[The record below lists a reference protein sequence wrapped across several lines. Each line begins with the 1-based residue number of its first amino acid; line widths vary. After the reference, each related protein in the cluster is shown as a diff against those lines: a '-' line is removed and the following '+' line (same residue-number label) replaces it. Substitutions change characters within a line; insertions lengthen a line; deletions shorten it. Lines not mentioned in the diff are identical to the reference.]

1 MEMADFV
8 LVRRE
13 IADDVTFRNLLMID
27 VEEELHV
34 RAVDGFHQIGA
45 LLGSHQSITSMVNF
59 DVQRFINQRDTSI
72 FQQRRH
78 AAARD
83 GHVFKLLFLRHVI
96 TQSADR
102 HQNDL
107 RAEQF
112 RVADRFLHVRFEL
125 VVEGRIHR
133 TVAID
138 GTTAADSTDF
148 HAKLFA
154 LRANG
159 FFVFPFTSAQ
169 IFKRMETIGGDLL
182 HHFHVVQSAE
192 PTAHDGQFDLHVR
205 ANFLNIIIYG
215 HCLSP

>member
-13 IADDVTFRNLLMID
+13 VADDVAFRDLLMVD

-34 RAVDGFHQIGA
+34 RAVDGLHQIGT
-45 LLGSHQSITSMVNF
+45 LLGGHQSVASVIDF
-59 DVQRFINQRDTSI
+59 DVQRFINQRDASV
-72 FQQRRH
+72 FQQRRN

-83 GHVFKLLFLRHVI
+83 GDVLKLLLLRHVI
-96 TQSADR
+96 AQSADR

-112 RVADRFLHVRFEL
+112 GVADRFLHVRFEL
-125 VVEGRIHR
+125 VMERRIHGA
-133 TVAID
+133 VAID
-138 GTTAADSTDF
+138 GTAAADRADF
-148 HAKLFA
+148 NAKLFA

-159 FFVFPFTSAQ
+159 FLVLPFSRAK
-169 IFKRMETIGGDLL
+169 ILERMESIGGDLFD
-182 HHFHVVQSAE
+182 HFHVVQSAE
-192 PTAHDGQFDLHVR
+192 PAAHDGQLDLHVR